1 MAETV
6 YIALGSNLGN
16 REQNVL
22 DAIARI
28 QEFASD
34 GVERSSLYLTD
45 PQNVE
50 DEAEEF
56 VNAVAR
62 LTTTVPVRELLVR
75 LQEIEVAL
83 GRPGNHSSQESRTID
98 LDIICYG
105 DVVIDEPDLIVPHP
119 RASIRLFVLM
129 PLAELAPD
137 LVLPGTD
144 KTVRGLIAAL
154 LSV

>member
-1 MAETV
+1 M
-6 YIALGSNLGN
+6 
-16 REQNVL
+16 
-22 DAIARI
+22 
-28 QEFASD
+28 
-34 GVERSSLYLTD
+34 TD